1 MERRKFVIGLGSLA
15 AGGAAATGTGAF
27 STVTERSMEVDV
39 VGEANAY
46 AAIDPNTDSEYVES
60 ASPMEI
66 DLASDQNGGSGLAPE
81 SDTLIA
87 PAFTLENQSNETLYV
102 EIYNPLANG
111 DIDTPGQ
118 DYPNYSGRG
127 GGRERSLPPEGLDI
141 QFFAT
146 GSLPITPQ
154 SAIIDRPSNTDSGI
168 GGEFDDIGSDEVV
181 FASSADVDNIS
192 NRTDLEDF
200 DFGALELGTGESVEV
215 SVRIVVNSAFD
226 PDSEDIPA
234 LDFRIEA
241 YDSADPLTYDVV

>member
-1 MERRKFVIGLGSLA
+1 MGSLA
-15 AGGAAATGTGAF
+15 AGGAAAMGTGAF
-27 STVTERSMEVDV
+27 STVAERSMAVDV

-46 AAIDPNTDSEYVES
+46 VGINPNTGSEYVETS
-60 ASPMEI
+60 SPMEI
-66 DLASDQNGGSGLAPE
+66 DLASDADNGGSGLAPE

-87 PAFTLENQSNETLYV
+87 PAFTLANQSDETIYV

-111 DIDTPGQ
+111 DISTPGQ

-127 GGRERSLPPEGLDI
+127 GGRERSLPPAGLDV

-154 SAIIDRPSNTDSGI
+154 AAIIDRPSNTDSGI
-168 GGEFDDIGSDEVV
+168 GAEFDDIGSDEYV
-181 FASSADVDNIS
+181 FASAGSVGNIS
-192 NRTDLEDF
+192 NRTDLQEF
-200 DFGALELGTGESVEV
+200 DFGALELAPGDSVEV
-215 SVRIVVNSAFD
+215 SVRIVVNSDFS
-226 PDSEDIPA
+226 PGSEDIPP